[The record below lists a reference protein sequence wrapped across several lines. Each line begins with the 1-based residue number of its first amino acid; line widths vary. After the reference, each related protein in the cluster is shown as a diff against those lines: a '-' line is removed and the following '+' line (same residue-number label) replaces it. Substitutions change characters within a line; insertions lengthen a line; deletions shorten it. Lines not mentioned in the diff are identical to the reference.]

1 MFTITKQVPVE
12 VIHAEFDSAE
22 ERVLNSCNELLS
34 SLKITTED
42 KLESK
47 ASKLEA
53 LGFVNSEPV
62 KQFKEFKTARAKVE
76 EKITLT
82 ENIVKTIQDL
92 KFEHPYDMFITIDE
106 LERICNKYDLIHAPV
121 ANYIKDIP
129 EQNVLDMVNRK
140 PISSNF
146 TPEIEIKLIGLRGK
160 SLLQL
165 FGKTEPI
172 FTLDD
177 INRINYYY
185 SSVKMWFLE
194 GSTTWAFVAVRDG
207 LKDVPNSGNYRYGDD
222 YQFNKIEKINKTGLF
237 IAAPKSHFDL
247 KDLSKKSK
255 FGFFNVTVHEVKDP
269 VVFEY
274 CLNNIVRIVTKW
286 GTDDDKSY
294 LDEGLINE
302 TLN

>member
-1 MFTITKQVPVE
+1 MKTIFNKQKITVE

-22 ERVLNSCNELLS
+22 ERVLNSCNELLN

-62 KQFKEFKTARAKVE
+62 KQFKEFKDSRKKVE
-76 EKITLT
+76 DKRTLT
-82 ENIVKTIQDL
+82 ILIVDTIQEL
-92 KFEHPYDMFITIDE
+92 KVAHPHDMFITVDE

-129 EQNVLDMVNRK
+129 EQNVIDMSKRK
-140 PISSNF
+140 ELGDNHKCPILNIVKDITFFDDHTKEYQNF
-146 TPEIEIKLIGLRGK
+146 VKDLVLNKPYPHSDVTERNLMELCKNFKGIRGQK
-160 SLLQL
+160 YY
-165 FGKTEPI
+165 FRNATCEKT
-172 FTLDD
+172 DK
-177 INRINYYY
+177 R
-185 SSVKMWFLE
+185 
-194 GSTTWAFVAVRDG
+194 
-207 LKDVPNSGNYRYGDD
+207 
-222 YQFNKIEKINKTGLF
+222 GLF

-247 KDLSKKSK
+247 KGLSKKSK
-255 FGFFNVTVHEVKDP
+255 FGFFTVQEIVCKDP

-274 CLNNIVRIVTKW
+274 CINNIVRIVTKW